1 MPTFT
6 TIALENLLEPRTRDS
21 IQKSDKHAKAEER
34 SKSNRPPPPRRRHVY
49 NITPALYTTPE
60 PTPVVPDYS
69 SDSHSPSPYVFNRK
83 GRGGGRPAKPKVDG
97 VEASKG
103 DGVGEMGE
111 ERLVEEDVLGNGNED
126 RDEVEDDGF
135 FDPRLDS
142 LSVASSSELN
152 DSMRHVENV
161 SLVSNQGDYYDANEG
176 QFHSSLELRAANLTK
191 TSLTDF
197 LSDGSVSNVRSCA
210 RRVESEL
217 RTTRLS
223 LLEEIERRK
232 TSEDTLALM
241 YSQWQRVCNL
251 LSQARLPF
259 PSPPILDISSIEQF
273 SQEVVVTRFVDEALG
288 RGLAQAEAELAA
300 EVIIES
306 KDLEISRL
314 RDRLQYYE
322 AVNREMVQRNQE
334 VKEIARKERQRTK
347 GRQRWL
353 WGCIGLSIT
362 IGASVIAYS
371 CLPQTS
377 RDQEVPPRK

>member
-6 TIALENLLEPRTRDS
+6 TIALENLLEPRTGDS
-21 IQKSDKHAKAEER
+21 IQKSDRQAKAEER
-34 SKSNRPPPPRRRHVY
+34 RKGNGPPPPHRRHVY

-103 DGVGEMGE
+103 DGVGKMGE
-111 ERLVEEDVLGNGNED
+111 ERLVEEDVLGRGNED
-126 RDEVEDDGF
+126 RDEVEDEGF
-135 FDPRLDS
+135 FDSRLDS

-161 SLVSNQGDYYDANEG
+161 SLVSNQGEYYDADE
-176 QFHSSLELRAANLTK
+176 
-191 TSLTDF
+191 DF
-197 LSDGSVSNVRSCA
+197 FSDGSVSNARSCA
-210 RRVESEL
+210 RSVESEL
-217 RTTRLS
+217 RSTRLS

-300 EVIIES
+300 EVIIVS

-377 RDQEVPPRK
+377 RDQEAPPRT